1 MTNRREQILG
11 SAQRLLN
18 VDAAASMGTIA
29 ESGGISRATMHR
41 YFPTRE
47 SLLTELGTRSLD
59 RWQQRLDAGS
69 AEDVAATDDPA
80 RIAEAISE
88 LVRGYVEDAHDFG
101 FALTDHVILAD
112 AALRERTERLT
123 TREAALWAAGQ
134 RVGVLRDDQ
143 PPRWI
148 CHAVYGLLVA
158 GREAERLGDVAP
170 RDLADLVLSTFLK
183 GVDGR

>member
-1 MTNRREQILG
+1 MNDRRDQILG

-18 VDAAASMGTIA
+18 VDAAASMGAIA
-29 ESGGISRATMHR
+29 ESGGISRATLHR

-69 AEDVAATDDPA
+69 AEQVAADADPD
-80 RIAEAISE
+80 RIAASISD

-101 FALTDHVILAD
+101 FALTDHFILND
-112 AALRERTERLT
+112 ASLRERTEHLT
-123 TREAALWAAGQ
+123 SREAALWATAQ
-134 RVGVLRDDQ
+134 EAGVLRVDLA
-143 PPRWI
+143 PRWI

-158 GREAERLGDVAP
+158 GREADRLGNVAS
-170 RDLADLVLSTFLK
+170 RDLADLVLSTFLT

>member
-1 MTNRREQILG
+1 MSGKRDQILG

-18 VDAAASMGTIA
+18 VDTAASMGAIA

-59 RWQQRLDAGS
+59 RWQQRLDAGP
-69 AEDVAATDDPA
+69 AEDVAASADPELIRA
-80 RIAEAISE
+80 AIGD

-101 FALTDHVILAD
+101 FALTDHVILTD
-112 AALRERTERLT
+112 ESLRERTEVLT
-123 TREAALWAAGQ
+123 ERESALWAACQ
-134 RVGVLRDDQ
+134 QAGVLRDDL

-158 GREAERLGDVAP
+158 GREASRLGDVAP
-170 RDLADLVLSTFLK
+170 RELADLVLSTFSS
-183 GVDGR
+183 GVARS

>member
-1 MTNRREQILG
+1 MSTKRDQILG

-18 VDAAASMGTIA
+18 VDAGASMGLIA

-47 SLLTELGTRSLD
+47 ALLTELGTRSLD
-59 RWQQRLDAGS
+59 RWQHRLDAGS
-69 AEDVAATDDPA
+69 AEDVAASGDPDRLA
-80 RIAEAISE
+80 AAISE

-112 AALRERTERLT
+112 ASLRERTEHLIA
-123 TREAALWAAGQ
+123 REAALWAAGQ
-134 RVGVLRDDQ
+134 RAGVLRDDV

-158 GREAERLGDVAP
+158 GREASRLGDVAP
-170 RDLADLVLSTFLK
+170 RDLAGLVLSTFLK
-183 GVDGR
+183 GVDA